1 MRKHIFRSNI
11 DKLISEGKD
20 LLKEDVD
27 MVLAYRI
34 SMVLLVL
41 QGMPALQLA
50 EFSDCEARTIQL
62 WVDTVDKEGFDAL
75 RPQRKSGRRKKLD
88 DKQKAAIKKA
98 LYADPTIEGYT
109 IWDGITLS
117 DYISKKYGISLSV
130 RSCQRLFHELGFSQ
144 KTPQTHPYHRNDESA
159 REDFK
164 KN

>member
-50 EFSDCEARTIQL
+50 EFSDCEARTIHL
-62 WVDTVDKEGFDAL
+62 
-75 RPQRKSGRRKKLD
+75 
-88 DKQKAAIKKA
+88 
-98 LYADPTIEGYT
+98 
-109 IWDGITLS
+109 
-117 DYISKKYGISLSV
+117 
-130 RSCQRLFHELGFSQ
+130 
-144 KTPQTHPYHRNDESA
+144 
-159 REDFK
+159 
-164 KN
+164 